1 MRAESEKRG
10 DTINSDEEVTRM
22 AMLAR
27 KATRKAS
34 RIAEKDGYYVE
45 HADGVCLVRA
55 AGKAVKIAV
64 KTFPIDV
71 RKHYVFAS
79 AAR

>member
-1 MRAESEKRG
+1 MKAESHSQVG
-10 DTINSDEEVTRM
+10 MDGIDDEGARI

-45 HADGVCLVRA
+45 HADGVCIVRA
-55 AGKAVKIAV
+55 AGKAVKVAV
-64 KTFPIDV
+64 KTTPIDV
-71 RKHYVFAS
+71 RKHYVLAS
-79 AAR
+79 GTH

>member
-1 MRAESEKRG
+1 MKAESHTRAG
-10 DTINSDEEVTRM
+10 NDGVGEEGARI

-45 HADGVCLVRA
+45 HADGVCVVRA

-64 KTFPIDV
+64 KTTPIDV
-71 RKHYVFAS
+71 RKRYVFAS
-79 AAR
+79 GTH